1 MYAYLKKFLGTSA
14 SKVTTWLAIIVSV
27 LGLFADSILPT
38 IAPFIDNLSPGHALA
53 IGAAITWIGRIRGI
67 LKEVNDGLQ
76 AP

>member
-1 MYAYLKKFLGTSA
+1 MYAYAKKFLGTSA
-14 SKVTTWLAIIVSV
+14 SKVTTWLAVLVSV

-38 IAPFIDNLSPGHALA
+38 VAPFIDQLSPGKALA
-53 IGAAITWIGRIRGI
+53 IGAAITWIGRVRGI

>member
-1 MYAYLKKFLGTSA
+1 MYAYAKKFLGTSA
-14 SKVTTWLAIIVSV
+14 SKVTTWLAVLVSV

-38 IAPFIDNLSPGHALA
+38 IAPFIDQLSPGKALA
-53 IGAAITWIGRIRGI
+53 IGAAITWIGRVRGI